1 MPSAI
6 GLACQDAG
14 VQAALRSWLDQGAL
28 EPPQPLLLEV
38 SIGNLPAPP
47 ARIDDKRPAFH
58 QPGVAIRAGPPQG
71 GVHMSWEVAPAVAEL
86 APGATTA
93 RVTLSPAAVARLDT
107 CARTFLTLVLIF
119 LLRRVGWHHIHAATA
134 LDPAGH
140 GWLIAGNTQAGKS
153 TTAALLASR
162 GWQVGTDDVAF
173 LAPAGER
180 VAAVAFHAPIALRPE
195 AYHLLGAAGGVFS
208 AERRKVGYWPE
219 ELGGR
224 WVPCIDPDI
233 VLFTS
238 VGDGRTS
245 AAPLRARETLAE
257 LVRWSAW
264 VMLEPDLAQ
273 EHLDL
278 LTRLARQARS
288 YRVVVG
294 RDLFAHPTRLAE
306 LVR

>member
-1 MPSAI
+1 MA
-6 GLACQDAG
+6 
-14 VQAALRSWLDQGAL
+14 
-28 EPPQPLLLEV
+28 EV
-38 SIGNLPAPP
+38 
-47 ARIDDKRPAFH
+47 
-58 QPGVAIRAGPPQG
+58 
-71 GVHMSWEVAPAVAEL
+71 

-93 RVTLSPAAVARLDT
+93 RVTLSPAAVTRLDT

-134 LDPAGH
+134 LDPAGR
-140 GWLIAGNTQAGKS
+140 GWLIAGNAQAGKS
-153 TTAALLASR
+153 TTTALLASR

-173 LAPAGER
+173 LAPARER
-180 VAAVAFHAPIALRPE
+180 VAAVAYHAPLALRPA
-195 AYHLLGAAGGVFS
+195 AYHLLGAPGGVFS
-208 AERRKVGYWPE
+208 PERRKIACWPE

-224 WVPCIDPDI
+224 WVPRIHPD
-233 VLFTS
+233 VLLFPS

-245 AAPLRARETLAE
+245 AAPIRARDTLAE

-288 YRVVVG
+288 YRVTVG
-294 RDLFAHPTRLAE
+294 RDLFARPTRLAE
-306 LVR
+306 LVG